1 MHTVE
6 HQSEKKELQ
15 VSLWSVSWQNTTG
28 PQLPFSHM
36 GLSIINKLSKL
47 SADHSLCSTASKFL
61 CSLSPS
67 PHLSTHQE
75 ASERLW
81 PWLHPT
87 WPHKP
92 HWEAQST
99 FVPRATGEEVENST
113 TGPAKWDVCS
123 LRLMATAHCFQR
135 LQAQIDK
142 GKNVLWQ
149 CEPLAAC
156 TTFSFSSLV
165 RIARKILK
173 QILCADLL
181 FPVFFLFSFFFFFF
195 FSPAFKYG
203 LFCSIKMQFLLRT
216 SRWSVSQPQSYNFPS
231 AAPGK
236 MKNRD
241 KTF

>member
-1 MHTVE
+1 
-6 HQSEKKELQ
+6 
-15 VSLWSVSWQNTTG
+15 
-28 PQLPFSHM
+28 M
-36 GLSIINKLSKL
+36 GLSTTNKLSKL
-47 SADHSLCSTASKFL
+47 SADHSLCSTASTFL
-61 CSLSPS
+61 CSVSPS

-87 WPHKP
+87 GPHKP

-99 FVPRATGEEVENST
+99 FIPRATGEEVENSK

-123 LRLMATAHCFQR
+123 LRFMATAQCFQR

-142 GKNVLWQ
+142 GKNVLLQ

-165 RIARKILK
+165 LIARKILK

-181 FPVFFLFSFFFFFF
+181 FPGGFFFFFLPFYIF
-195 FSPAFKYG
+195 FSAQHLNMVCSVQLKCI
-203 LFCSIKMQFLLRT
+203 FC
-216 SRWSVSQPQSYNFPS
+216 
-231 AAPGK
+231 
-236 MKNRD
+236 
-241 KTF
+241 